1 MRDNHGPA
9 GTTPR
14 FMYIV
19 AIAWIYVVL
28 LMSFTEATLV
38 AGVAT
43 FVFYGLA
50 PLAVVLYL
58 MGTPQRR
65 RNRRKA
71 EAQASGQSAQ
81 SAPSTPSAAGQ
92 DDRNR
97 QDDG

>member
-19 AIAWIYVVL
+19 AIAWIYVEL
-28 LMSFTEATLV
+28 LMSVTEATLV

-50 PLAVVLYL
+50 PLAVLNSPPVLD
-58 MGTPQRR
+58 
-65 RNRRKA
+65 A
-71 EAQASGQSAQ
+71 EQCSHLRPVRLVA
-81 SAPSTPSAAGQ
+81 
-92 DDRNR
+92 
-97 QDDG
+97 